1 MGEEDIRPDKFFK
14 RERRKEMKLKL
25 ERLYLK
31 PDYTIGKLYIDG
43 KYFCDTL
50 EDQVRN
56 LANEKK
62 IPKQTAIPVGVYEVI
77 VNISPRFR
85 RKLPRLLDVPGFDG
99 ILIHRGNTAEDTA
112 GCILA
117 GENRKRGKVVNSTR
131 YEQQL
136 TRILERA
143 QEKGEKI
150 TIEIL
155 QP

>member
-1 MGEEDIRPDKFFK
+1 
-14 RERRKEMKLKL
+14 MKLKL

-136 TRILERA
+136 TRILERGTG
-143 QEKGEKI
+143 KRGKNNH
-150 TIEIL
+150 
-155 QP
+155 